1 MTPEAWLTAAVVIA
15 ILAGLVLDVASP
27 SVLVFTGVVVLLFAG
42 VIDSSQALAG
52 FSNPAPFTVAALF
65 VLARAVAKT
74 GAIRPYTQGLLG
86 ETGHTRRPMLRMLV
100 PTITLSGMMNNIPL
114 VAMMIP
120 EVTSWARR
128 RGSDVAKFLLP
139 LAYGAS
145 LGGMM
150 TLIGTST
157 NLVVAGQMT
166 EAGMEQF
173 AFFELGAIGLPA
185 AILGLIA
192 LVALS
197 PRLLAGRTSPA
208 AQIRD
213 EDVRDFSIQ
222 MEVVPD
228 GALDG
233 ITVDEAGLRHL
244 EGVFLVAIDR
254 RDTVIAPAR
263 PDTVLR
269 GGNRLTFVG
278 RVDMVL
284 DLEHLRG
291 LRHAEHRQVS
301 AVRDRSAAYFIVA
314 IGGDSPLVGRTL
326 KESGFRSRYQAAV
339 LAIHRAGHR
348 IDAKLGEVPIHTG
361 DALVL
366 LSDPGFRDRWAGRS
380 DFLLISA
387 LDEDI
392 QPAAPGGWLVVG
404 ILITVILL
412 AALGIVPILYAA
424 LGAAILLIALRIL
437 TPDEARR
444 AIDLEVIGVIASA
457 FGLAAAMETSGLAA
471 HISSGLVTLF
481 GALGEA
487 GVLAGVVLATIAL
500 TEFVTNNAAALL
512 MFPIAVSS
520 AQAAGVDPR
529 GMAVAV
535 AIAASACFL
544 TPLGY
549 QTNTMVYGP
558 GGYRIA
564 DYLRVGA
571 PLTLIVFGLV
581 VWLVPV
587 IYGL

>member
-1 MTPEAWLTAAVVIA
+1 MTVEAWLTAAVVIA
-15 ILAGLVLDVASP
+15 ILVSLVLDVASP
-27 SVLVFTGVVVLLFAG
+27 SVLVFSGVVVLLFAG
-42 VIDSSQALAG
+42 VIDTSQALSG
-52 FSNPAPFTVAALF
+52 FSNPAPFTVGALF

-86 ETGHTRRPMLRMLV
+86 ETGHTRRPMLRMLI
-100 PTITLSGMMNNIPL
+100 PTITLSGVMNNIPL

-120 EVTSWARR
+120 EVTTWARR
-128 RGSDVAKFLLP
+128 RRSDVAKFLLP

-166 EAGMEQF
+166 EAGMEPF
-173 AFFELGAIGLPA
+173 AFFELGAIGLPVA
-185 AILGLIA
+185 VLGLIA
-192 LVALS
+192 LVALA
-197 PRLLAGRTSPA
+197 PRVPAARTSPG
-208 AQIRD
+208 AQISD
-213 EDVRDFSIQ
+213 GDVRDFSIQ
-222 MEVVPD
+222 MEIVHD
-228 GALDG
+228 GPLDG
-233 ITVDEAGLRHL
+233 TTVDMAGLRHL

-254 RDTVIAPAR
+254 GDTVIAPAR
-263 PDTVLR
+263 PETVLR

-278 RVDMVL
+278 RIDTVL
-284 DLEHLRG
+284 DLEHVRG
-291 LRHAEHRQVS
+291 LQHAEHRQVS
-301 AVRDRSAAYFIVA
+301 AVRDRTAAYFTVA

-366 LSDPGFRDRWAGRS
+366 LSDPGFRDRWAERS
-380 DFLLISA
+380 DFLLISPI
-387 LDEDI
+387 DEEI
-392 QPAAPGGWLVVG
+392 QPAAPGGWLVLG
-404 ILITVILL
+404 ILLTVIVL
-412 AALGIVPILYAA
+412 ASLGIVPILYAA

-444 AIDLEVIGVIASA
+444 AVDLEVIGVIASA
-457 FGLAAAMETSGLAA
+457 FGLAAAMEASGLASQ
-471 HISSGLVTLF
+471 ISSGLVALF
-481 GALGEA
+481 GGFGEA

-520 AQAAGVDPR
+520 AQHADVDPR

-558 GGYRIA
+558 GGYRIS
-564 DYLRVGA
+564 DYLKAGA
-571 PLTLIVFGLV
+571 SLTLIVFVLL

-587 IYGL
+587 LYGT

>member
-564 DYLRVGA
+564 DYLKVGA

>member
-1 MTPEAWLTAAVVIA
+1 MTAEAWLTAAVVIA

-42 VIDSSQALAG
+42 VIDTSQALAG
-52 FSNPAPFTVAALF
+52 FSNPAPFTVGALF

-74 GAIRPYTQGLLG
+74 GAIRPYTQRLLG
-86 ETGHTRRPMLRMLV
+86 ETGHTRRPMLRLLL
-100 PTITLSGMMNNIPL
+100 PSATLSGILNNIPL

-120 EVTSWARR
+120 EVTTWARR

-139 LAYGAS
+139 LAYAAS

-157 NLVVAGQMT
+157 NLVVAGQMSD
-166 EAGMEQF
+166 AGLEPF
-173 AFFELGAIGLPA
+173 AFFELGAIGLPIA
-185 AILGLIA
+185 VLGLLV
-192 LVALS
+192 LVAFS
-197 PRLLAGRTSPA
+197 PRILAGRTSPG
-208 AQIRD
+208 AQMVEADI
-213 EDVRDFSIQ
+213 RDFSVQ
-222 MEVVPD
+222 MEVIGD
-228 GALDG
+228 GPLDG
-233 ITVDEAGLRHL
+233 ITVDVAGLRHL

-254 RDTVIAPAR
+254 GDTVIAPAR
-263 PDTVLR
+263 PETVLR

-284 DLEHLRG
+284 DLERVRG

-301 AVRDRSAAYFIVA
+301 AVLDRAAAYFTVA

-326 KESGFRSRYQAAV
+326 KEAGFRSRYQAAV

-348 IDAKLGEVPIHTG
+348 IDAKLGDVPIHTG

-366 LSDPGFRDRWAGRS
+366 VSDPGFRDRWAGRS
-380 DFLLISA
+380 DFLLISP
-387 LDEDI
+387 LDDDI
-392 QPAAPGGWLVVG
+392 QPAAPGGWLVLS
-404 ILITVILL
+404 ILATVILL
-412 AALGIVPILYAA
+412 ASFGVVPILYAA

-444 AIDLEVIGVIASA
+444 AVDLEVIGVIASA
-457 FGLAAAMETSGLAA
+457 FGLAAAMEASGLAA

-481 GALGEA
+481 GGLGEA
-487 GVLAGVVLATIAL
+487 GVLAGVVLATMAL

-520 AQAAGVDPR
+520 AQAAGIAPR

-558 GGYRIA
+558 GGYRVS
-564 DYLRVGA
+564 DYVKAGA
-571 PLTLIVFGLV
+571 PLTLIVFLGLL
-581 VWLVPV
+581 WLVPV
-587 IYGL
+587 LYGI

>member
-1 MTPEAWLTAAVVIA
+1 
-15 ILAGLVLDVASP
+15 
-27 SVLVFTGVVVLLFAG
+27 
-42 VIDSSQALAG
+42 
-52 FSNPAPFTVAALF
+52 
-65 VLARAVAKT
+65 
-74 GAIRPYTQGLLG
+74 
-86 ETGHTRRPMLRMLV
+86 
-100 PTITLSGMMNNIPL
+100 
-114 VAMMIP
+114 
-120 EVTSWARR
+120 
-128 RGSDVAKFLLP
+128 
-139 LAYGAS
+139 
-145 LGGMM
+145 
-150 TLIGTST
+150 
-157 NLVVAGQMT
+157 
-166 EAGMEQF
+166 
-173 AFFELGAIGLPA
+173 
-185 AILGLIA
+185 
-192 LVALS
+192 
-197 PRLLAGRTSPA
+197 
-208 AQIRD
+208 
-213 EDVRDFSIQ
+213 
-222 MEVVPD
+222 
-228 GALDG
+228 
-233 ITVDEAGLRHL
+233 
-244 EGVFLVAIDR
+244 
-254 RDTVIAPAR
+254 
-263 PDTVLR
+263 
-269 GGNRLTFVG
+269 
-278 RVDMVL
+278 MVL